1 MRNFTILTVLAAAG
15 LLLSSR
21 PVLADAC
28 LDDAKTAY
36 GECKGDCR
44 EDYQLAKDTCSS
56 RDHVCVESC
65 RDTRQVCLQPTL
77 DALDAAIAVCQ
88 SALSR
93 ARSDCRAQYAD
104 GSTDLDGCIDQAQ
117 VVAFVCRKAA
127 RQGAKPGIKTCRAGF
142 KSCVNTNCPASGPTD
157 PAAVRACKADA
168 MDIADACVADCV
180 ENRQLDKDTCLDRDH
195 VCVEGCRSDRQT
207 CRTPLVTQRNA
218 DIDVCN
224 GDRDAAFDNCR
235 TLYAA
240 GSTERQTCITQAQVG
255 AFQCRD
261 AARENVRSGL
271 HDCRQGFLSCADACP
286 PPAPPS

>member
-1 MRNFTILTVLAAAG
+1 MRTLTILSFMTAAAMV
-15 LLLSSR
+15 LSSK

-28 LDDAKTAY
+28 LDDAKTSY
-36 GECKGDCR
+36 QECKGDCR

-77 DALDAAIAVCQ
+77 DALDVAIDACQ
-88 SALSR
+88 STLSD
-93 ARSDCRAQYAD
+93 AKTACRAQYAD
-104 GSTDLDGCIDQAQ
+104 GSAELDGCIDQVQ
-117 VVAFVCRKAA
+117 VVAFLCRKDA
-127 RQGAKPGIKTCRAGF
+127 RRVAKPGVKTCRTGF
-142 KSCVNTNCPASGPTD
+142 KNCVKDNCPASGPTD

-168 MDIADACVADCV
+168 MAIADTCIDDCV

-195 VCVEGCRSDRQT
+195 VCVEDCRADRQS
-207 CRTPLVTQRNA
+207 CRDPLVTERNA
-218 DIDVCN
+218 DVDACN
-224 GDRDAAFDNCR
+224 AARDAAFDNCR

-240 GSTERQTCITQAQVG
+240 GSPERQTCITQAQVG

-271 HDCRQGFLSCADACP
+271 RDCREAFLTCADACP
-286 PPAPPS
+286 APPS